1 MPVLDNAR
9 HERFAQELAKGKT
22 ADEAYV
28 LAGYRANRGNAST
41 LKANQSIE
49 ARVAEILGKG
59 SQRAEVSV
67 ARILEELARLGMSD
81 VRRAFDADG
90 NLLPIEDWDDA
101 LAAAVSSIE
110 VVTRGL
116 PGEAHE
122 ELDGQPHG
130 GALKRNRG
138 AKVEYVHKIKFWD
151 KNSALEKLAKHLG
164 MFVDRFEHGGTG
176 GGPIQTE
183 TTHKIDKASA
193 DLIAGLV
200 K

>member
-22 ADEAYV
+22 ADEAYT
-28 LAGYRANRGNAST
+28 LAGYKPHRGNAST
-41 LKANQSIE
+41 LRANQNIE
-49 ARVAEILGKG
+49 ARIAEILGKG

-101 LAAAVSSIE
+101 LAASVSSIE

-116 PGEAHE
+116 PGEA
-122 ELDGQPHG
+122 
-130 GALKRNRG
+130 
-138 AKVEYVHKIKFWD
+138 VHKIKFWD

-176 GGPIQTE
+176 GGPIQSE
-183 TTHKIDKASA
+183 VTHKIDKASA